1 MIPRELLKKIRPSE
15 RRTNRRALR
24 LGLRP
29 QPRSVEGE
37 NQMVFWPALTCVL
50 SPGRGF
56 QPTAFSDY
64 PTGRPANP
72 VAGFSRGAAGVSP
85 SPWGE
90 GRDEGGQNCLNLTTS
105 FRESINHWKRTAW
118 DGLANDGNRFADD
131 AAKLA
136 DDAANFADD
145 RATVADDA
153 ARLANDRATVAD
165 DAARLAN
172 DPAAVADD
180 AASFADGRASFA
192 DGAARFADSAAAL
205 AEQRD
210 QFADDPAKIAEGRER
225 VAQDAAHFAENLLP
239 NADTAIFTAA
249 GRSGGGGSKIQFSL
263 P

>member
-37 NQMVFWPALTCVL
+37 NQMVFWPALTFVL

-90 GRDEGGQNCLNLTTS
+90 GRDEGGLNCLNLTTS

-136 DDAANFADD
+136 DDRASFADD

-153 ARLANDRATVAD
+153 ARLAD
-165 DAARLAN
+165 

-192 DGAARFADSAAAL
+192 DGAAAL

-225 VAQDAAHFAENLLP
+225 VAQDAAHIAENLLP
-239 NADTAIFTAA
+239 NADAAIFTAA